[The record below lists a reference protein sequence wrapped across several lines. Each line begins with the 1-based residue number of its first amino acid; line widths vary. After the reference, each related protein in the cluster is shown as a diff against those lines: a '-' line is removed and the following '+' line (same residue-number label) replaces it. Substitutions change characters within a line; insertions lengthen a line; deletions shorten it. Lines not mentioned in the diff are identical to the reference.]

1 MKLRKPFTILISA
14 ISDSSESRLFAIA
27 IAISLGDFLKILD
40 NVWQGRVI
48 SPCVLSV
55 ELPSEF
61 NHWFSFNPTSFNLI
75 ALQFPQIIPQIAIG
89 ERNYFNIKTLYDE
102 GNYSSIAEIF
112 VQSFQM
118 LFNNYTY
125 GFHTD
130 MPFTYPHNEHFLY
143 VSLKPMNQGI
153 TFRQFK
159 IDYEENKC

>member
-1 MKLRKPFTILISA
+1 MTNVVAQTGTITIN
-14 ISDSSESRLFAIA
+14 DTSRYIIFVR
-27 IAISLGDFLKILD
+27 SG
-40 NVWQGRVI
+40 
-48 SPCVLSV
+48 
-55 ELPSEF
+55 
-61 NHWFSFNPTSFNLI
+61 FSFNPTSFNLI

-143 VSLKPMNQGI
+143 CLLYTSPSPRDLSTSRMPSSA
-153 TFRQFK
+153 
-159 IDYEENKC
+159 